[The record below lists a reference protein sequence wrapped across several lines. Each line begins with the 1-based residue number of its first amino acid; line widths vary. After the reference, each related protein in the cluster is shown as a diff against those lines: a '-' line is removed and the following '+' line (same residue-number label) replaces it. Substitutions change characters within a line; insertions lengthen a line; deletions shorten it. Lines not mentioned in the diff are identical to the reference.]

1 MLGVRSYVIQ
11 ARVQQDKPGAKMPAQ
26 HRSVLGVG
34 CVFFLIVAPG
44 GGGGGGGGGGKEL
57 ERLCF
62 LGFGGSI

>member
-34 CVFFLIVAPG
+34 CVFFFIVAPG
-44 GGGGGGGGGGKEL
+44 GGEGEGVGAIAL
-57 ERLCF
+57 
-62 LGFGGSI
+62 FGVWGIYLIEI

>member
-34 CVFFLIVAPG
+34 CVFFLSLRP
-44 GGGGGGGGGGKEL
+44 GGGGGKEL
-57 ERLCF
+57 ERLRF